1 MALLDYRPTT
11 IGGIGSPDNY
21 LQGAA
26 LSTSQA
32 VDSFVKAAN
41 AYSKL
46 SRDYTDRRLLN
57 DLANAYN
64 PNDLNSINT
73 FIKEKVANGNYNN
86 ANLDTLSGVYSDRD
100 VLNQNLN
107 KDNLFLAKQ
116 QAGNYQSEIDRAIA
130 NGNISAAIQANNA
143 AHNYLV
149 NNNIR
154 KDAVTYGSVESL
166 KNNAADRAL
175 KGASARQTHWGVDKD
190 LALIEANE
198 LVTKVKNDIRATLHA
213 YNFTENE
220 TDPGRI
226 EAARLLREQAIQD
239 SLNNPNFKDVLNSN
253 PYANTVIKTLY
264 EDKSIQP
271 PENTFFTNSFSYS
284 NPVNGVTGADILN
297 TSSKPNKLNSPDVVS
312 PSKYVYPKSES
323 VSESKSESTST
334 TKANN
339 TENQLSSVEE
349 RNQEP
354 RKDLASDY
362 QEANNRMLAE
372 NQMLLNRRTPTY
384 KEGIDFSKPL
394 YASLG
399 DPSTFDEVLRTN
411 RQAQQNDTTLDN
423 SVESNETLSDYAV
436 SSGIL
441 NNYLQNSIQPS
452 SDNTVQQIYNM
463 PNLVSNLDAYN
474 SGLRNIQGGI
484 QPNINTYVPEQSIS
498 NVTSN
503 KNLQN
508 NTNRPPRDLMPIS
521 ELPITGM
528 PYRDASQEL
537 STKQSGM
544 NNSTAPIN
552 EQIAIEDNIKLGVN
566 KTIDDLVNKDLSLQ
580 ETEYTL
586 QTLESDLGKLK
597 QTLSEKANLK
607 YGDRQIDPVM
617 LYRMQQPTSKIPEI
631 ALKDSM
637 DAAANSLFA
646 IAAENKTINL
656 SRKQVTDFVAKNASR
671 QPDSDDYD
679 EFYNQIDKA
688 VDIMMNKGVTP
699 MATAY
704 ILADVVSG
712 TDRSSWYNWS
722 KEYIDED
729 KIEALAS
736 NIKNA
741 FGGTKTPLELELKD
755 YINKVVAVSDAKT
768 HFNLYNTNINKAL
781 DSAIHAYNGDFHA
794 AGFRA
799 NNGQDL
805 NKALEMSL
813 YALRVDQEMLKKKLS
828 NIKFNNIN
836 KK

>member
-11 IGGIGSPDNY
+11 VGGIGSPDNY

-46 SRDYTDRRLLN
+46 SREYTDRRLLN
-57 DLANAYN
+57 DLASAYN

-73 FIKEKVANGNYNN
+73 FLKEKVANGNYNN

-116 QAGNYQSEIDRAIA
+116 QAGNYQSEIDKAIA

-239 SLNNPNFKDVLNSN
+239 SLNNPNFKDVLNNN

-284 NPVNGVTGADILN
+284 SPVNGVTGADILN

-323 VSESKSESTST
+323 VSESKNESTST
-334 TKANN
+334 IKANN
-339 TENQLSSVEE
+339 TENKLSAVEE

-354 RKDLASDY
+354 RKDLTSDY

-372 NQMLLNRRTPTY
+372 NQMLLNRRVPAY
-384 KEGIDFSKPL
+384 KEGIDFSRPL

-411 RQAQQNDTTLDN
+411 RQVQQNNSTGN
-423 SVESNETLSDYAV
+423 SVVSSETLND
-436 SSGIL
+436 
-441 NNYLQNSIQPS
+441 YLQNSIQPS
-452 SDNTVQQIYNM
+452 SADTSQPTYSM
-463 PNLVSNLDAYN
+463 PNLVNNLDAYN

-484 QPNINTYVPEQSIS
+484 QPNMNIYVNEQPIPNTPLD
-498 NVTSN
+498 

-508 NTNRPPRDLMPIS
+508 NTNRPLRDLMPIS
-521 ELPITGM
+521 ELPILPILPTTGM
-528 PYRDASQEL
+528 SYKDTSQEL
-537 STKQSGM
+537 STKQSNM
-544 NNSTAPIN
+544 NNTAPIN

-722 KEYIDED
+722 KKYIDED